1 MPHVPAAALVA
12 LVGLHQCTCILI
24 QALSCPRC
32 PLRALVVHFVVA
44 SSISKVLKCSNH
56 SFIKF
61 RSCVF
66 YRCRSQYISANS
78 NVHGNTSTPAARRRM
93 CFSHHGVVP
102 LYSVLN
108 KILFGKS
115 PNRISHAGTMPSV
128 QASIRISILAKSM
141 AMNVAGGNASALCA
155 HASCS
160 SCTEI
165 PSLLQSL
172 VGGRPIRTR
181 A

>member
-66 YRCRSQYISANS
+66 YRCRSQYTSANS

-102 LYSVLN
+102 LYSVTLQQDFCEYQHTT
-108 KILFGKS
+108 L
-115 PNRISHAGTMPSV
+115 SHPA
-128 QASIRISILAKSM
+128 AKTAAPAWVTSRSHIIK
-141 AMNVAGGNASALCA
+141 VIV
-155 HASCS
+155 
-160 SCTEI
+160 T
-165 PSLLQSL
+165 LQ
-172 VGGRPIRTR
+172 
-181 A
+181 